1 MASPLQLRLDPQPIE
16 GDWAQRAVDGPDA
29 GCTVVFRGT
38 VRDQARGRA
47 VEGLEYQAYPRMVE
61 RELRAIAEEVG
72 QAHEVLRIAVEH
84 STGAVPVGG
93 CSVVLAVASA
103 HRAAAFA
110 AAAAF
115 MDALKERVP
124 IWKKELYQDGSSW
137 IGQGS

>member
-1 MASPLQLRLDPQPIE
+1 MADFRCRLSAGPVS
-16 GDWAQRAVDGPDA
+16 GDWAGEAVAGPDA
-29 GCTVVFRGT
+29 GCVVRFAGT
-38 VRDQARGRA
+38 VRERSRGRS
-47 VEGLEYQAYPRMVE
+47 VRGLEYEAYPRMVE
-61 RELRAIAEEVG
+61 AELGRIAEEIG
-72 QAHEVLRIAVEH
+72 DRHEVLRIAVEH

-124 IWKKELYQDGSSW
+124 IWKKELYEDGSSW